1 MLKLNRHWLTLIR
14 WLYSLPV
21 AGAIVYVTLY
31 GHDLNPIWGLWLSPN
46 GNYWHTVD
54 GYPQHRCK
62 ASELRKAY
70 HDYRMKYID
79 APLIQ
84 ACKLRGNREES

>member
-1 MLKLNRHWLTLIR
+1 MIEEPDYKEFCPMCEQGPEL
-14 WLYSLPV
+14 
-21 AGAIVYVTLY
+21 
-31 GHDLNPIWGLWLSPN
+31 WGLWLSPN